1 MNCPYCG
8 ELINNNETFCPKCGN
23 RLINHS
29 ITSNIEISDTKEL
42 DTFIDKNTNKIKS
55 KRISLPSFFLGSL
68 YYLYRK
74 MYLLGILILSLSI
87 AYSVSIYFIPDDYKL
102 YVSIIYLVFTILIN
116 LVIAIKFNSIYI
128 AHANKKISKI
138 KNKYKNST
146 RFEVMERIKYA
157 GSTNL
162 LAPILAIMIVA
173 GITYLIN
180 FKMNNV
186 EDKLSN
192 HEYSVLDGY
201 RETSAIISLNEDKS
215 FIWYSNKNDKSD
227 NFYVG
232 KYTVYVGTNAIREAK
247 RYKLYTDRISDKN
260 NYYILKLNINRQSIN
275 GKLSD
280 TNTTL
285 VYYGLYDNNLNSIDL
300 MRVGNG
306 DYFRLVKIK
315 E

>member
-1 MNCPYCG
+1 MNCSYCG

-42 DTFIDKNTNKIKS
+42 DTYIDKNINKIKS

-87 AYSVSIYFIPDDYKL
+87 AYSVGIYFIPDDYKL
-102 YVSIIYLVFTILIN
+102 YVSIIYLVFSILIN

-128 AHANKKISKI
+128 THANKKISKI

-146 RFEVMERIKYA
+146 RFEVMERIKYS
-157 GSTNL
+157 GSANL
-162 LAPILAIMIVA
+162 LAPILALIIVIL
-173 GITYLIN
+173 ITYFIN

-201 RETSAIISLNEDKS
+201 RQTDAIVSLNEDKS

-232 KYTVYVGTNAIREAK
+232 KYNVYVGNNAIREAK

-260 NYYILKLNINRQSIN
+260 KYYILKLNINRQSIN

-300 MRVGNG
+300 IRVGNG
-306 DYFRLVKIK
+306 DYFRLVKK
-315 E
+315 